1 MEFTSIFGTQSG
13 FDSASVVQKLIALQ
27 ARPIDLK
34 LAQLQVKETQLNS
47 FQNLRDELQTFQSAL
62 NRTGSINQFN
72 VLSSN
77 FTVTAGTGSV
87 LSTTTTGAAAPA
99 THNITVNTL
108 AQQGTVLSDTGYN
121 ATTDVIPM
129 FNDATVAGHF
139 VEVVVGGAITEIAIS
154 ATPTVQDVVDAINAS
169 AADVTATI
177 IDDGSATNPL
187 RIQIQSNQPGAAN
200 TVTSRIFHRHFGGVE
215 HQEEAFSQTQ
225 AATDASVTVDGT
237 TFTRTTNSIN
247 DIITGVTLNLESL
260 GSGILTL
267 STDNAAITANIKDF
281 VDAFNKLTGFI
292 DEQTEFNPETFSTGV
307 LFGNSSVQGLESS
320 LRRIATGQVTG
331 LAGNFEFLSQIG
343 ITTQNDGTLAI
354 DEVKLGQA
362 LNADAT
368 NVVELFTSA
377 NGVVNQ
383 LNTKVSLLLDS
394 SQQGPLSAEL
404 NSLTESIDDLN
415 DTLLRMDERL
425 ELFEKKIRQEFINLE
440 IILGR
445 LDSQRNSFR
454 QALENLNGFFS
465 QQN

>member
-34 LAQLQVKETQLNS
+34 LAQLQVKETQLNA

-62 NRTGSINQFN
+62 NGTGSINQFN
-72 VLSSN
+72 VTSAN
-77 FTVTAGTGSV
+77 FTVTAGVGSV
-87 LSTTTTGAAAPA
+87 LSVSTTGAAAPG
-99 THNITVNTL
+99 THNITVNSL

-121 ATTDVIPM
+121 ATTDIIPM
-129 FNDATVAGHF
+129 FNDITVAGHF

-169 AADVTATI
+169 AADVTAAI
-177 IDDGSATNPL
+177 IDDGSAGNPL

-200 TVTSRIFHRHFGGVE
+200 TVTSRIFHRHFDATE

-260 GSGILTL
+260 GSGILNL
-267 STDNAAITANIKDF
+267 ATDNAAITANIKDF

-292 DEQTEFNPETFSTGV
+292 DEQTEFNSETFSTGV

-362 LNADAT
+362 LNADST

-377 NGVVNQ
+377 NGIVNQ

-404 NSLTESIDDLN
+404 DSLTESIDDLN

-445 LDSQRNSFR
+445 LDSQRNAFQ
-454 QALENLNGFFS
+454 QALQNLNGFFN
-465 QQN
+465 Q

>member
-34 LAQLQVKETQLNS
+34 LAQLQVKETQLDA
-47 FQNLRDELQTFQSAL
+47 FQSLRDELQTFQSVL
-62 NRTGSINQFN
+62 NGTGSLSQFN
-72 VLSSN
+72 VTSAN

-87 LSTTTTGAAAPA
+87 LSTTTTGAAAPG

-108 AQQGTVLSDTGYN
+108 ARQGTVLSDTGYS
-121 ATTDVIPM
+121 ASTDIIPM
-129 FNDATVAGHF
+129 FNDATVEGHF

-169 AADVTATI
+169 AADVTASI

-187 RIQIQSNQPGAAN
+187 RIQIRGNQPGAAN
-200 TVTSRIFHRHFGGVE
+200 AVTSRIFHRHLVTAVE
-215 HQEEAFSQTQ
+215 HDEETFTQTQ
-225 AATDASVTVDGT
+225 AATNASVTVDGT
-237 TFTRTTNSIN
+237 TYARTTNSIS

-267 STDNAAITANIKDF
+267 STDNAAITANIRDF
-281 VDAFNKLTGFI
+281 VNAFNKLTGFI
-292 DEQTEFNPETFSTGV
+292 DEQTAFNPETFSTGV

-320 LRRIATGQVTG
+320 LRRTATGQVTG
-331 LAGNFEFLSQIG
+331 LAGNYAFLSQVG

-368 NVVELFTSA
+368 NVVELFTST
-377 NGVVNQ
+377 NGIVNQ

-404 NSLTESIDDLN
+404 DSLTESIDDLN

-425 ELFEKKIRQEFINLE
+425 EMFEKKIRQEFINLE

-445 LDSQRNSFR
+445 LDSQRNAFQ
-454 QALENLNGFFS
+454 QALQNLNGFFDR
-465 QQN
+465 